1 MGEVVVSAQLIE
13 TMNMGGAERLAVQIA
28 NARAGLGDRS
38 HLLVMGD
45 PGPLSGEID
54 PRVHAHYFG
63 FTRAPIRNPLAFAVS
78 VLRGYRQLSAVIAAR
93 GIRVVQTHLPGANFW
108 GLLLAW
114 RGRCAVAATVHNNRE
129 FDYGD
134 ADNPVRARLRR
145 WAYRRM
151 LDRCGAVIAVSEK
164 VRLSFAQDVGA
175 SGRALERLV
184 AVPNGVAEPSPL
196 DAAERA
202 AIRAR
207 FGCVGDQPLLLAAG
221 RHTRQKHFVALIEAT
236 ALLRDRGVPCRVA
249 VLGDGDLRP
258 LHEGRVAELDL
269 GARVALPGNVSDFP
283 RLVQAADVFVL
294 PSLWEGLPL
303 VLLEAMAAG
312 VCCVGSDI
320 AGIRDLLRDDDDGL
334 LVAPDDPA
342 ALADALARCCADP
355 ALRRRLGDAGRE
367 LVRRDYSFSRV
378 VHDLG
383 DLYRRIQSAPP
394 PARNP

>member
-1 MGEVVVSAQLIE
+1 
-13 TMNMGGAERLAVQIA
+13 
-28 NARAGLGDRS
+28 
-38 HLLVMGD
+38 
-45 PGPLSGEID
+45 
-54 PRVHAHYFG
+54 
-63 FTRAPIRNPLAFAVS
+63 
-78 VLRGYRQLSAVIAAR
+78 VIAAR

-184 AVPNGVAEPSPL
+184 AVPNGVAEPAPL

-207 FGCVGDQPLLLAAG
+207 FGCVGDEPLLLAAG
-221 RHTRQKHFVALIEAT
+221 RHTGQKHLVALIEAT
-236 ALLRDRGVPCRVA
+236 ALLRDRGVPCRVV

-258 LHEGRVAELDL
+258 LHERRVAELDL
-269 GARVALPGNVSDFP
+269 GARVVLPGNVSDFP

-367 LVRRDYSFSRV
+367 LVRRDCSFSRV

-394 PARNP
+394 PARTP